1 MPDVNGFF
9 GGNYKSV
16 LFRIIILTLITWG
29 EGAPIDTEGEI
40 CLRTHVKEENGMNNT
55 FFEKVSRIERIDPGL
70 DIAIWAKLD
79 AQARPDRSLGRL
91 EEFAFR
97 VARIQGSLTPG
108 IKGKTIFTFAG
119 DHGVAEEGVSA
130 FPQEVT
136 HEMVANFIRGGA
148 SVNVIAGF
156 YGIEVSVVD
165 IGVKGE
171 FEGMPELIRRKVS
184 HGTRNFLKEPAMT
197 EPEALQALQAGID
210 LVSAKVGE
218 GVNLFGTGDMGIANT
233 TPSTAVLCA
242 ITGADPEVVTG
253 RGTGVNDEALKRKI
267 EVIRRGLARHRPDS
281 KDPLDILCKVGG
293 FEIAGIAGEI
303 LGAALNRC
311 PVVVDGFIST
321 AGAMIALL
329 LAPEAKDYLFMA
341 HRSQEPGHGKM
352 MRWIGLEPI
361 LDLSMR
367 LGEGTGA
374 AIAMNLLE
382 LSTHVLN
389 DIASFEEAAVHSP
402 EDA

>member
-1 MPDVNGFF
+1 MTI
-9 GGNYKSV
+9 KE
-16 LFRIIILTLITWG
+16 LK
-29 EGAPIDTEGEI
+29 GEI
-40 CLRTHVKEENGMNNT
+40 SQISGV
-55 FFEKVSRIERIDPGL
+55 DPAL
-70 DIAIWAKLD
+70 DEAIWAKLD

-97 VARIQGSLTPG
+97 VARIQGTLTPG

-136 HEMVANFIRGGA
+136 HEMVTNFIRGGA

-156 YGIEVSVVD
+156 YGIDVTVVD
-165 IGVKGE
+165 IGVKGD
-171 FEGMPELIRRKVS
+171 FQGMPELVRRKVA

-197 EPEALQALQAGID
+197 EAEAVQAIQVGID
-210 LVSAKVGE
+210 LVSEKVAE

-242 ITGADPEVVTG
+242 ITGTAPEEVTG
-253 RGTGVNDEALKRKI
+253 RGTGIGDTALKRKI
-267 EVIRRGLARHRPDS
+267 AVVREGLAKHRPDPR
-281 KDPLDILCKVGG
+281 DPIDILCKVGG

-311 PVVVDGFIST
+311 PVAVDGFIST

-329 LAPEAKDYLFMA
+329 LEPKVKDYIFMA
-341 HRSQEPGHGKM
+341 HRSQEPGHGAM
-352 MRWIGLEPI
+352 MRWIGFDPI
-361 LDLSMR
+361 VNLSMR

-382 LSTHVLN
+382 LATRILN

-402 EDA
+402 EDR

>member
-1 MPDVNGFF
+1 MRFSEKPG
-9 GGNYKSV
+9 
-16 LFRIIILTLITWG
+16 G
-29 EGAPIDTEGEI
+29 EGHPLTGGAKIVYERATKEGEM
-40 CLRTHVKEENGMNNT
+40 GT
-55 FFEKVSRIERIDPGL
+55 FGLPEVVSKISAVNPEL
-70 DIAIWAKLD
+70 DQAIWEKMD
-79 AQARPDRSLGRL
+79 AQARPSRSLGRL

-97 VARIQGSLTPG
+97 VARIFGTLTPE

-119 DHGVAEEGVSA
+119 DHGVAEEKVSA

-165 IGVKGE
+165 IGVKGD
-171 FEGMPELIRRKVS
+171 FEGMPELVRRKVA

-197 EPEALQALQAGID
+197 EAQAMQAIQVGVD
-210 LVSAKVGE
+210 LVSEKAAD

-242 ITGADPEVVTG
+242 VTGMSPETVTG
-253 RGTGVNDEALKRKI
+253 RGTGIDEATLKRKI
-267 EVIRRGLARHRPDS
+267 EVIRQGLEKHHPDP
-281 KDPLDILCKVGG
+281 KDPIDILCKVGG

-329 LAPEAKDYLFMA
+329 LNPNVKDYMFMA
-341 HRSQEPGHGKM
+341 HRSQEPGHNEM
-352 MRWIGLEPI
+352 MRWIGLDPI
-361 LDLSMR
+361 VDLAMR

-374 AIAMNLLE
+374 AIGMNLLE

-402 EDA
+402 EDL

>member
-1 MPDVNGFF
+1 MTTD
-9 GGNYKSV
+9 
-16 LFRIIILTLITWG
+16 TLQEKISG
-29 EGAPIDTEGEI
+29 I
-40 CLRTHVKEENGMNNT
+40 KE
-55 FFEKVSRIERIDPGL
+55 IDPAL
-70 DIAIWAKLD
+70 DGAIWEKLD

-97 VARIQGSLTPG
+97 VARIQGTLTPA

-148 SVNVIAGF
+148 SVNAIAGF
-156 YGIEVSVVD
+156 YGIEVCVVD
-165 IGVKGE
+165 IGVKGD
-171 FEGMPELIRRKVS
+171 FEGVPELVGRKVA
-184 HGTRNFLKEPAMT
+184 HGTRNFLVAPAMT
-197 EPEALQALQAGID
+197 EAEAARAILSGID
-210 LVSAKVGE
+210 LVSEKVE
-218 GVNLFGTGDMGIANT
+218 DDVNLFGTGDMGIANT

-242 ITGADPEVVTG
+242 VTGADPEDVTG
-253 RGTGVNDEALKRKI
+253 RGTGIDNATLKRKI
-267 EVIRRGLARHRPDS
+267 AVIRRGLERHRPDPN
-281 KDPLDILCKVGG
+281 DPIDILCKVGG

-303 LGAALNRC
+303 LGAALHRC

-329 LAPEAKDYLFMA
+329 LAPAVKDYIFMA
-341 HRSQEPGHGKM
+341 HRSQEPGHGEM
-352 MRWIGLEPI
+352 MRWIGLNPI
-361 LDLSMR
+361 VDLAMR

-402 EDA
+402 EDK

>member
-1 MPDVNGFF
+1 MSLL
-9 GGNYKSV
+9 KKELS
-16 LFRIIILTLITWG
+16 
-29 EGAPIDTEGEI
+29 EI
-40 CLRTHVKEENGMNNT
+40 RG
-55 FFEKVSRIERIDPGL
+55 VSTDL
-70 DIAIWAKLD
+70 DSKIREKLD
-79 AQARPDRSLGRL
+79 NQARPDRSLGRL
-91 EEFAFR
+91 EEMAFMT
-97 VARIQGSLTPG
+97 ARIMKTLSPE
-108 IKGKTIFTFAG
+108 IRGKVIFTFAG
-119 DHGVAEEGVSA
+119 DHGVAEEGVSL

-156 YGIEVSVVD
+156 YGIDVVVVD
-165 IGVKGE
+165 IGVKGD
-171 FEGMPELIRRKVS
+171 FSGMPELMRRKVA
-184 HGTRNFLKEPAMT
+184 HGTKNFVKAAAMT
-197 EPEALQALQAGID
+197 EGEAIKAIQVGID
-210 LVSAKVGE
+210 LVSGKVDQ

-242 ITGADPEVVTG
+242 ITGADPENVTG
-253 RGTGVNDEALKRKI
+253 RGTGIDDTTLRRKVK
-267 EVIRRGLARHRPDS
+267 VITKGLIKHRPDP

-303 LGAALNRC
+303 LGAAMNQC
-311 PVVVDGFIST
+311 PVVIDGFIST

-329 LAPEAKDYLFMA
+329 FEPKVKDYMFLA
-341 HRSQEPGHGKM
+341 HRSIEPGHDAM
-352 MRWIGLEPI
+352 MRWIGREPL

-374 AIAMNLLE
+374 AIAMNLIE

>member
-1 MPDVNGFF
+1 MSSFRLSDVIS
-9 GGNYKSV
+9 KISAV
-16 LFRIIILTLITWG
+16 
-29 EGAPIDTEGEI
+29 
-40 CLRTHVKEENGMNNT
+40 
-55 FFEKVSRIERIDPGL
+55 DPRL
-70 DIAIWAKLD
+70 DQAIWDKMD
-79 AQARPDRSLGRL
+79 AQARPNRSLGRL

-97 VARIQGSLTPG
+97 VARIFGTLTPE

-119 DHGVAEEGVSA
+119 DHGVAEEGISVFS
-130 FPQEVT
+130 QEVT

-148 SVNVIAGF
+148 SVNVIARF

-165 IGVKGE
+165 IGVRGD
-171 FEGMPELIRRKVS
+171 FEGMPELVRRKVA

-197 EPEALQALQAGID
+197 EAQAIQAIQTGVE
-210 LVSAKVGE
+210 LVSEKVAQS
-218 GVNLFGTGDMGIANT
+218 VNLFGTGDMGIANT

-242 ITGADPEVVTG
+242 ITGEAPETVTG
-253 RGTGVNDEALKRKI
+253 RGTGIDEATLKRKI
-267 EVIRRGLARHRPDS
+267 EVIRQGIEKHQPRSD
-281 KDPLDILCKVGG
+281 DPIDILCKVGG

-311 PVVVDGFIST
+311 PIVVDGFIST

-329 LAPEAKDYLFMA
+329 LAPNVKDYIFMA
-341 HRSQEPGHGKM
+341 HRSQEPGHTEM
-352 MRWIGLEPI
+352 MRWIGLDPI
-361 LDLSMR
+361 VDLSMR

-402 EDA
+402 EDL

>member
-1 MPDVNGFF
+1 MQNMLD
-9 GGNYKSV
+9 K
-16 LFRIIILTLITWG
+16 ILTEIKKVD
-29 EGAPIDTEGEI
+29 PI
-40 CLRTHVKEENGMNNT
+40 
-55 FFEKVSRIERIDPGL
+55 L
-70 DIAIWAKLD
+70 DQAIWEKLD

-97 VARIQGSLTPG
+97 IARIQGTLTPK
-108 IKGKTIFTFAG
+108 ITGKTIFTFAG
-119 DHGVAEEGVSA
+119 DHGVAEEGVSD

-136 HEMVANFIRGGA
+136 QEMVANFIRGGA

-156 YGIEVSVVD
+156 YGIEVTVVD
-165 IGVKGE
+165 IGVKGD
-171 FEGMPELIRRKVS
+171 FEGMPELVRRKVA
-184 HGTRNFLKEPAMT
+184 HGTRNFLKSPAMN
-197 EPEALQALQAGID
+197 EEEAIRAIQTGIE
-210 LVSAKVGE
+210 LVSEKVAA

-242 ITGADPEVVTG
+242 ITGAEPETVTG
-253 RGTGVNDEALKRKI
+253 RGTGINDVTLRRKT
-267 EVIRRGLARHRPDS
+267 EVIRQGLTLRRPDP
-281 KDPLDILCKVGG
+281 KDPIDILCKLGG

-303 LGAALNRC
+303 LGAAMNNC
-311 PVVVDGFIST
+311 PIAVDGFIST

-329 LAPEAKDYLFMA
+329 LNPAVKDYILMA
-341 HRSQEPGHGKM
+341 HKSQEPGHAEM
-352 MRWIGLEPI
+352 MRWIGHAPI

-382 LSTHVLN
+382 LSTHVMN

>member
-1 MPDVNGFF
+1 MF
-9 GGNYKSV
+9 
-16 LFRIIILTLITWG
+16 LL
-29 EGAPIDTEGEI
+29 
-40 CLRTHVKEENGMNNT
+40 KEELSKIPG
-55 FFEKVSRIERIDPGL
+55 VSTDL
-70 DIAIWAKLD
+70 DRKIREKLD
-79 AQARPDRSLGRL
+79 NQARPDRSLGKL
-91 EEFAFR
+91 EELAFK
-97 VARIQGSLTPG
+97 VARVQETLSPE
-108 IKGKTIFTFAG
+108 IKGKVIFTFAG
-119 DHGVAEEGVSA
+119 DHGVAEEGVSL

-156 YGIEVSVVD
+156 YGIDVAVVD
-165 IGVKGE
+165 IGVKGD
-171 FEGMPELIRRKVS
+171 FEGMPELVRKKVA
-184 HGTRNFLKEPAMT
+184 HGTKNFLKAPAMT
-197 EPEALQALQAGID
+197 KGEAVQAIQVGIE
-210 LVSAKVGE
+210 LVSDKVKQ

-242 ITGADPEVVTG
+242 ITGADPKSVTG
-253 RGTGVNDEALKRKI
+253 RGTGIDDITLRRKV
-267 EVIRRGLARHRPDS
+267 EVITEGLIKHRPDS
-281 KDPLDILCKVGG
+281 KDPFDILCKVGG

-303 LGAALNRC
+303 IGAALHQC

-329 LAPEAKDYLFMA
+329 LEPKVKDYLILA
-341 HRSQEPGHGKM
+341 HRSQEPGHEAM
-352 MRWIGLEPI
+352 MRWIGQEPL

-374 AIAMNLLE
+374 AIAMNLVE

-402 EDA
+402 ENA

>member
-1 MPDVNGFF
+1 
-9 GGNYKSV
+9 
-16 LFRIIILTLITWG
+16 
-29 EGAPIDTEGEI
+29 
-40 CLRTHVKEENGMNNT
+40 
-55 FFEKVSRIERIDPGL
+55 
-70 DIAIWAKLD
+70 
-79 AQARPDRSLGRL
+79 
-91 EEFAFR
+91 
-97 VARIQGSLTPG
+97 
-108 IKGKTIFTFAG
+108 IFTFAG

-165 IGVKGE
+165 IGVKGD
-171 FEGMPELIRRKVS
+171 FQGMPELVRRKIA
-184 HGTRNFLKEPAMT
+184 HGTRNFLKGLAMT
-197 EPEALQALQAGID
+197 ETEAIQAIKAGTD
-210 LVSAKVGE
+210 LVTEKAGQ

-242 ITGADPEVVTG
+242 ITGADPADVTG
-253 RGTGVNDEALKRKI
+253 RGTGISDAALRRKI
-267 EVIRRGLARHRPDS
+267 EVIREGLSRHHPDP
-281 KDPLDILCKVGG
+281 KNPIDILCKVGG

-303 LGAALNRC
+303 LGAALSRC

-329 LAPEAKDYLFMA
+329 LCPEVKDYIFMA
-341 HRSQEPGHGKM
+341 HRSQEPGHGEM
-352 MRWIGLEPI
+352 MRWIGLDPI
-361 LDLSMR
+361 IDLSMR

-389 DIASFEEAAVHSP
+389 DIASFEDAAVHSP
-402 EDA
+402 EDV